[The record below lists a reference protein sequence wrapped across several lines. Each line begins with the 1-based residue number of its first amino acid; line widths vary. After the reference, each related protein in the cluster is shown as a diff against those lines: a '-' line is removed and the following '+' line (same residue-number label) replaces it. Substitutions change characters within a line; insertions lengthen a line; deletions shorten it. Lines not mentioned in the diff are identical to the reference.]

1 MYTDKLA
8 VLPYRLKTADVA
20 APPADNE
27 DLAVFMIPPGCE
39 IEIQEFKGY
48 VEAASDT
55 ATDSIELVKED
66 DTVLCQIVIGATGKV
81 SAKTASSQSTDQT
94 FPIRLAPQSTTAQSL
109 LKLKANGAMDATTT
123 VNLQLHLSG
132 LLAKHS

>member
-1 MYTDKLA
+1 MYTDKQ
-8 VLPYRLKTADVA
+8 VVFNYRLKTADVA
-20 APPADNE
+20 SAPADNE
-27 DLAVFMIPPGCE
+27 DLAVFFIPANKE
-39 IEIQEFKGY
+39 IEVQGFTGY

-55 ATDSIELVKED
+55 STDSIELVKED

-81 SAKTASSQSTDQT
+81 SAKTAASQSVAQT
-94 FPIRLAPQSTTAQSL
+94 FPIRVAPQSTSAVSL

-132 LLAKHS
+132 MSAAF